1 MQGTQEIWVCSWG
14 REDPLEKVLAT
25 HFSILAWEIPWTE
38 DPGGL
43 QSMEWQWDTTECALI
58 QTLTSLRVS
67 NLTPRNHREK
77 SWKNHRVNLDLE
89 QIKPAISL
97 MFSLCY
103 FTRHLACSLKRTS
116 NMEACEP
123 SLGIIPWISVST
135 SVK

>member
-1 MQGTQEIWVCSWG
+1 MQETQEIWVRSLG
-14 REDPLEKVLAT
+14 REDPLEKVMAN

-43 QSMEWQWDTTECALI
+43 QSMGSQWDTTECALI

-77 SWKNHRVNLDLE
+77 SWKNHWMHLSLE

-103 FTRHLACSLKRTS
+103 FICHLACSLKRTS
-116 NMEACEP
+116 NMEAFETSP
-123 SLGIIPWISVST
+123 GIIPWISVST